1 MLKVSQNGLKLNT
14 CSESRN
20 AAPAGRLFHIK
31 AKLPIA
37 VIVAILMLGFVPRCS
52 AQVSGSISGVVTDPA
67 GLAVTGAMVSV
78 DNLDTGLTREAT
90 TGAEGRYVFPA
101 LRVGTFEITVS
112 KTGFEKE
119 VRTGVHLVVGQEAVV
134 DFALHVGSITEQVTV
149 NADAPAVGLTTQDIS
164 GLVGEEQIKELPLN
178 QRSFDLLT
186 VLNPGV
192 VNFTFEKTGGTGV
205 SNSTNAN
212 GFSVEGNRPQQNI
225 YLLNGVEFTG
235 AAENNMQPGGV
246 SGVLLGVEAVQEL
259 NILRDTYGAEY
270 GKRPGGQLLI
280 ATQSGTNDW
289 HGSAYEF
296 LRNNDLDARNFFD
309 VGNNAPPFRR
319 NQFGVSAGG
328 PVVKDNTFIFA
339 NYEGFRQSLDQTS
352 ETFVPAADSR
362 SGTFVPLGSSC
373 AAAQQVACAAVV
385 RQLLNLWPVANGPEL
400 SLPSGARSGVAEL
413 FSSPLQTLRDDFGTT
428 RVDHIFSSKDTFT
441 GAYTIDDSFSNT
453 ATPLDP
459 YSTDLA
465 RLREQVLSLE
475 ETHVFSPTLLNT
487 FRFGYSRGAYYFLG
501 QPTPGTPAAGV
512 TSFVGNLPVGAVV
525 VGGST
530 ASNSPTQVGLAGSN
544 NGSNLNVFRN
554 IFTFEDQVSW
564 TRGKHQLQFGVW
576 LQPFQSNEKLALSQF
591 GQHLSPASMRS

>member
-235 AAENNMQPGGV
+235 AAENNMQPG
-246 SGVLLGVEAVQEL
+246 E
-259 NILRDTYGAEY
+259 
-270 GKRPGGQLLI
+270 
-280 ATQSGTNDW
+280 
-289 HGSAYEF
+289 
-296 LRNNDLDARNFFD
+296 
-309 VGNNAPPFRR
+309 
-319 NQFGVSAGG
+319 
-328 PVVKDNTFIFA
+328 
-339 NYEGFRQSLDQTS
+339 
-352 ETFVPAADSR
+352 
-362 SGTFVPLGSSC
+362 
-373 AAAQQVACAAVV
+373 
-385 RQLLNLWPVANGPEL
+385 
-400 SLPSGARSGVAEL
+400 
-413 FSSPLQTLRDDFGTT
+413 
-428 RVDHIFSSKDTFT
+428 
-441 GAYTIDDSFSNT
+441 
-453 ATPLDP
+453 
-459 YSTDLA
+459 
-465 RLREQVLSLE
+465 
-475 ETHVFSPTLLNT
+475 
-487 FRFGYSRGAYYFLG
+487 
-501 QPTPGTPAAGV
+501 
-512 TSFVGNLPVGAVV
+512 
-525 VGGST
+525 
-530 ASNSPTQVGLAGSN
+530 
-544 NGSNLNVFRN
+544 
-554 IFTFEDQVSW
+554 
-564 TRGKHQLQFGVW
+564 
-576 LQPFQSNEKLALSQF
+576 
-591 GQHLSPASMRS
+591 